1 MSASRRELFFLAIGS
16 AVLFGLGLG
25 ARDLW
30 NPNEPIYGEA
40 VREMAERGEWFVP
53 YVNGVVFAEKPI
65 LFYWLALLA
74 SKLLGGVSELS
85 LRLPSFFAGI
95 ATVLGTYVLAR
106 PYAGRARA
114 LVSAV
119 FCATL
124 FGVFWN
130 ARFVQMD
137 ILVTAGT
144 LWVVIAVTRVVDHQ
158 RARLPGWILAGAI
171 AGCGFAAKGPV
182 AWICPGLALFG
193 YLVATRR
200 LREIVR
206 WEVLAAAAACLAVAS
221 PWYLLL
227 LKQGRADVVVEA
239 LFRQN
244 VERFV
249 NPWDHEAPFWYYLQY
264 FWVDM
269 APWAFLVPLAVRL
282 ERKSVGERRLALLS
296 WVWIATIV
304 LFFSLSGSKRSPY
317 ILPIAPAVAL
327 LAGEVALSFVGGRLD
342 LKRKAWLLGILAA
355 ICGGFVVGGAVILVG
370 ALLRFHDAG
379 AIPVAF
385 LGLVAFV
392 AGVFLAFDLLR
403 PWRRV
408 AAPLSLAVATVA
420 VYLAAGGMTL
430 PALDAYK
437 SARPLCE
444 QAVRLVRPGDDV
456 VSYAFWKWRA
466 EYSYY
471 LGRPITNLTDPEALR
486 EAWGGS
492 RRIVLFVEGA
502 RLESARQVIGD
513 AAPALTGLVGRGS
526 IYVFTN
532 RPPSAAGQD
541 EPAARAISTV
551 GTR

>member
-1 MSASRRELFFLAIGS
+1 VSASRRELFFLAIGS
-16 AVLFGLGLG
+16 VVLFGLGLG

-40 VREMAERGEWFVP
+40 VREMAQRGEWLLP
-53 YVNGVVFAEKPI
+53 YVNGLPFAEKPI
-65 LFYWLALLA
+65 LYYWLALLA

-85 LRLPSFFAGI
+85 LRLPSFLAGL

-106 PYAGRARA
+106 PYAGRPRA

-130 ARFVQMD
+130 TRFVQMD
-137 ILVTAGT
+137 ILVTAAT
-144 LWVVIAVTRVVDHQ
+144 LWVVIAVARVVDHGG
-158 RARLPGWILAGAI
+158 ARLPGWILAGAI
-171 AGCGFAAKGPV
+171 AGFGFAAKGPV
-182 AWICPGLALFG
+182 AWICPGLAIVS

-200 LREIVR
+200 LRELAR
-206 WEVLAAAAACLAVAS
+206 WEVLAGVAACLAVAS

-239 LFRQN
+239 VFRQN

-269 APWAFLVPLAVRL
+269 APWAFLVPLAVGL
-282 ERKSVGERRLALLS
+282 PRKNEGERRLALLS
-296 WVWIATIV
+296 WLWIATIV
-304 LFFSLSGSKRSPY
+304 VFFSLSRSKRSPY

-327 LAGEVALSFVGGRLD
+327 LAGEVALAFVTGRLG
-342 LKRKAWLLGILAA
+342 LERRTWFLRVAGAL
-355 ICGGFVVGGAVILVG
+355 CGGFVVGGAVILAG
-370 ALLRFHDAG
+370 ALLRLHETG

-385 LGLVAFV
+385 LGLTALV
-392 AGVFLAFDLLR
+392 AGVLVAFDLLR
-403 PWRRV
+403 ERTRV
-408 AAPLSLAVATVA
+408 AAPFSLAVATLV
-420 VYLAAGGMTL
+420 VYLAAGGVTL

-437 SARPLCE
+437 SARAVCE
-444 QAVRLVRPGDDV
+444 QVGRLVRPGDDV
-456 VSYAFWKWRA
+456 VSYGFWKWRA

-471 LGRPITNLTDPEALR
+471 LGRPITNLTDPEVLR
-486 EAWGGS
+486 EAWGGP
-492 RRIVLFVEGA
+492 RRIVLFVEAA

-513 AAPALTGLVGRGS
+513 ADPVLTGLVGRGT

-532 RPPSAAGQD
+532 RQPLESRGG
-541 EPAARAISTV
+541 EPESRAISKA

>member
-16 AVLFGLGLG
+16 AVLFGLRIG

-40 VREMAERGEWFVP
+40 VREMAERGEWLLP
-53 YVNGVVFAEKPI
+53 YVNGVAFAEKPI

-74 SKLLGGVSELS
+74 SKILGGVSELS

-106 PYAGRARA
+106 PYAGRPRA
-114 LVSAV
+114 LISAV
-119 FCATL
+119 FCATM

-137 ILVTAGT
+137 ILVTAAT
-144 LWVVIAVTRVVDHQ
+144 LWVVVAVTRVVDHGG
-158 RARLPGWILAGAI
+158 ARLPGWVLAGAI
-171 AGCGFAAKGPV
+171 AGLGFAAKGPV
-182 AWICPGLALFG
+182 AWICPGLAIAA
-193 YLVATRR
+193 YLLATRR
-200 LREIVR
+200 LRELAR
-206 WEVLAAAAACLAVAS
+206 WEVVAGVAACLAVAS

-227 LKQGRADVVVEA
+227 LKQGRADVVLEA

-244 VERFV
+244 VERYV
-249 NPWDHEAPFWYYLQY
+249 NPWDHQAPFWYYLQY

-269 APWAFLVPLAVRL
+269 APWAFFVPLAAL
-282 ERKSVGERRLALLS
+282 FPRKGVGERRLALLS
-296 WVWIATIV
+296 WLWIATIV
-304 LFFSLSGSKRSPY
+304 VFFSLSGSKRSPY
-317 ILPIAPAVAL
+317 ILAIAPAVAL
-327 LAGEVALSFVGGRLD
+327 LAGEVALSFLEGSLD
-342 LKRKAWLLGILAA
+342 LKRRKWFLGIAGALS
-355 ICGGFVVGGAVILVG
+355 GGFVLGGAVILVG
-370 ALLRFHDAG
+370 SLARSKEPG

-385 LGLVAFV
+385 LGLTALV
-392 AGVFLAFDLLR
+392 AGALVVVDLLR
-403 PWRRV
+403 ERTRV

-420 VYLAAGGMTL
+420 VYLAAGGVTL

-437 SARPLCE
+437 SARPVCE
-444 QAVRLVRPGDDV
+444 QVSRITGPGDDAF
-456 VSYAFWKWRA
+456 SYGFWKWRA

-486 EAWGGS
+486 EAWRGS
-492 RRIVLFVEGA
+492 RRIVLFVEAA
-502 RLESARQVIGD
+502 RLENVQQVIGD
-513 AAPALTGLVGRGS
+513 AVPAVTGRVGRGA

-532 RPPSAAGQD
+532 RPPLESRGAAPGS
-541 EPAARAISTV
+541 RAISKA

>member
-1 MSASRRELFFLAIGS
+1 MSSSRRELVFLAVGS
-16 AVLFGLGLG
+16 AVLFGLRIG

-40 VREMAERGEWFVP
+40 VREMAQRGEWLVP
-53 YVNGVVFAEKPI
+53 YVNGIAFAEKPI

-137 ILVTAGT
+137 LLVTAGT
-144 LWVVIAVTRVVDHQ
+144 LWVVIAVTRIVDHGGG
-158 RARLPGWILAGAI
+158 RLSGWTLAGAI
-171 AGCGFAAKGPV
+171 AGFGFAAKGPV
-182 AWICPGLALFG
+182 AWICPGLALVS

-200 LREIVR
+200 LRELAR
-206 WEVLAAAAACLAVAS
+206 WEVLAGAAACLAVAS
-221 PWYLLL
+221 PWYVLL
-227 LKQGRADVVVEA
+227 LKQGRADIVVEA

-244 VERFV
+244 VQRFV

-264 FWVDM
+264 FWIDM
-269 APWAFLVPLAVRL
+269 APWAFLVPLAVGL
-282 ERKSVGERRLALLS
+282 PRKDDGERRLALLS
-296 WVWIATIV
+296 WLWIATIV
-304 LFFSLSGSKRSPY
+304 VFFSLSKSKRSPY

-327 LAGEVALSFVGGRLD
+327 LAGEVAIAFLSGRCG
-342 LKRKAWLLGILAA
+342 LKRRAWFLGIAA
-355 ICGGFVVGGAVILVG
+355 ALCGGFVLGGAGVLAV
-370 ALLRFHDAG
+370 ALSRFHEAG
-379 AIPVAF
+379 AIPVAV
-385 LGLVAFV
+385 LGLTALVAGAFV
-392 AGVFLAFDLLR
+392 AFDLLR
-403 PWRRV
+403 VRTRV
-408 AAPLSLAVATVA
+408 AAPFSLAVATVV
-420 VYLAAGGMTL
+420 VYLAAGGVTL

-437 SARPLCE
+437 SARPVCE
-444 QAVRLVRPGDDV
+444 QAGRLIRPGDDV

-471 LGRPITNLTDPEALR
+471 LGRPITNLTEAASLR
-486 EAWGGS
+486 DAWGGS
-492 RRIVLFVEGA
+492 RRIVLFVESAG
-502 RLESARQVIGD
+502 LESARRVIGD
-513 AAPALTGLVGRGS
+513 AAPAVEGRVGRGS

-532 RPPSAAGQD
+532 R
-541 EPAARAISTV
+541 
-551 GTR
+551 

>member
-1 MSASRRELFFLAIGS
+1 VSASRRELFFLAIGS
-16 AVLFGLGLG
+16 AVLFGLRLG

-40 VREMAERGEWFVP
+40 VREMVERGTWLVP
-53 YVNGVVFAEKPI
+53 YVNGVTFAEKPI

-114 LVSAV
+114 IASAV

-144 LWVVIAVTRVVDHQ
+144 LWVVIAVTRVVDHGG
-158 RARLPGWILAGAI
+158 ARLPGWILAGAI
-171 AGCGFAAKGPV
+171 AGFGFAAKGPV
-182 AWICPGLALFG
+182 AWICPGLALVA
-193 YLVATRR
+193 YLVGTRR
-200 LREIVR
+200 LSEIVR
-206 WEVLAAAAACLAVAS
+206 WEVLVGAATCLVVAS
-221 PWYLLL
+221 PWYLAL

-269 APWAFLVPLAVRL
+269 APWAFLVPLAVGL
-282 ERKSVGERRLALLS
+282 ERKSDGERRLALLS
-296 WVWIATIV
+296 WLWIATIV
-304 LFFSLSGSKRSPY
+304 VFFSLSKSKRSPY

-327 LAGEVALSFVGGRLD
+327 LAGEVAHAFVTGRLGP
-342 LKRKAWLLGILAA
+342 RRRGWFLGIAA
-355 ICGGFVVGGAVILVG
+355 ALCGGFVVGGTAIFVG
-370 ALLRFHDAG
+370 ALWRLHDPA
-379 AIPVAF
+379 AIPVAI
-385 LGLVAFV
+385 LGLTALVAGAFV
-392 AGVFLAFDLLR
+392 VFDLLR
-403 PWRRV
+403 PRTRV
-408 AAPLSLAVATVA
+408 SVPFSLAVATVV
-420 VYLAAGGMTL
+420 VYLAAGGVTL

-437 SARPLCE
+437 SARPFCE
-444 QAVRLVRPGDDV
+444 QTGRLVRPGDDV

-466 EYSYY
+466 EYRYY
-471 LGRPITNLTDPEALR
+471 LGRPITNLAGPEALR
-486 EAWGGS
+486 EAWNGS
-492 RRIVLFVEGA
+492 RRIVLFVEA
-502 RLESARQVIGD
+502 EQLANARQVVGD
-513 AAPALTGLVGRGS
+513 AAPTIEGRVGRGS

-532 RPPSAAGQD
+532 R
-541 EPAARAISTV
+541 
-551 GTR
+551 

>member
-1 MSASRRELFFLAIGS
+1 VSASRRELFFLAIGS

-40 VREMAERGEWFVP
+40 VREMAQRGEWLVP
-53 YVNGVVFAEKPI
+53 HVNGVAFAEKPI

-85 LRLPSFFAGI
+85 LRLPSFLAGI

-106 PYAGRARA
+106 PYAGRPRA
-114 LVSAV
+114 LISAV

-137 ILVTAGT
+137 ILVTAAT
-144 LWVVIAVTRVVDHQ
+144 LWVVIAVTRIVDHGG
-158 RARLPGWILAGAI
+158 ARLPGWMLAGAI
-171 AGCGFAAKGPV
+171 AGLGFAAKGPV
-182 AWICPGLALFG
+182 AWICPGLALAG

-200 LREIVR
+200 FRELAR
-206 WEVLAAAAACLAVAS
+206 WEVLAGAATCLAVAS

-227 LKQGRADVVVEA
+227 LRQGRADVVVEA

-249 NPWDHEAPFWYYLQY
+249 NPWDHQAPFWYYVQY

-269 APWAFLVPLAVRL
+269 APWAFLVPLAAL
-282 ERKSVGERRLALLS
+282 LPRKDVGERRLALLS
-296 WVWIATIV
+296 WLWIATIV
-304 LFFSLSGSKRSPY
+304 VFFSLSKSKRSPY

-327 LAGEVALSFVGGRLD
+327 LAGEVALSFVAGRLD
-342 LKRKAWLLGILAA
+342 LKRRTWFVGIAA
-355 ICGGFVVGGAVILVG
+355 VLCGGFVLGGAAILAG
-370 ALLRFHDAG
+370 ALLRLHEAG

-385 LGLVAFV
+385 LGLTALV
-392 AGVFLAFDLLR
+392 AGVFVAFDLLR
-403 PWRRV
+403 GRTRV
-408 AAPLSLAVATVA
+408 AAPISLVVATLA
-420 VYLAAGGMTL
+420 VYLAAGGVTL

-437 SARPLCE
+437 SARPVCE
-444 QAVRLVRPGDDV
+444 QVRRIVGPGDDV
-456 VSYAFWKWRA
+456 VSYGFSKWRA

-471 LGRPITNLTDPEALR
+471 LDRPITNLTDSEALR
-486 EAWGGS
+486 RAWGGS
-492 RRIVLFVEGA
+492 RRIVLFVEAA

-513 AAPALTGLVGRGS
+513 AIPALTGLVGRGA

-532 RPPSAAGQD
+532 RQPLESRGG
-541 EPAARAISTV
+541 EPGSRAISRA